1 MSKGY
6 HTLTD
11 IFKFVGAI
19 LIIAIHTQP
28 FDNQK
33 ILSFIINIQ
42 LARLIVP
49 LFFVFSSYYLFKK
62 IHSTQTNRTY
72 ILKNY
77 IYNLIKIYL
86 IACLLYTP
94 LTIFINRNQLT
105 IPLLLYKFFYNG
117 LYYHLWFF
125 LALIYSTVL
134 CYILINNQKKQT
146 IPFVICSLF
155 YIVGYLINI
164 LNIDFLSFMG
174 NGRDGIFYGLIY
186 VYIGNIL
193 SQKHLK
199 NIKPS
204 SLLLVFPYLL
214 ETWIL
219 YFLNMINPLSA
230 LFITLPIFI
239 LVLSALLLS
248 NNDYYFHHTW
258 FHNVS
263 LFMYIIHPL
272 FNWILF
278 AKTTFNNTIV
288 FFITTT
294 ITILISCCLAYILNK
309 FNRKKSYSYN

>member
-1 MSKGY
+1 MNKGY
-6 HTLTD
+6 HILTD

-33 ILSFIINIQ
+33 ILSFIVNIQ

-62 IHSTQTNRTY
+62 IHSTHTNRVY
-72 ILKNY
+72 VLKNY

-94 LTIFINRNQLT
+94 LTIFINRDQLT
-105 IPLLLYKFFYNG
+105 IPLLLYKLFYNG

-125 LALIYSTVL
+125 LALIYSTIL
-134 CYILINNQKKQT
+134 CYVLINNQKKQT
-146 IPFVICSLF
+146 IPFLICILF
-155 YIVGYLINI
+155 YIIGYLINV
-164 LNIDFLSFMG
+164 LNLDFLSFMG

-193 SQKHLK
+193 SQTHIKH
-199 NIKPS
+199 IKLS
-204 SLLLVFPYLL
+204 SLLLVLPYLL

-219 YFLNMINPLSA
+219 YFLNIVNPLSA

-248 NNDYYFHHTW
+248 NNDYYFRNTW
-258 FHNVS
+258 FHDVS
-263 LFMYIIHPL
+263 LYMYIIHP
-272 FNWILF
+272 FFSWILF
-278 AKTTFNNTIV
+278 AKTNFNNTLI
-288 FFITTT
+288 FFITTI
-294 ITILISCCLAYILNK
+294 ITILLSSTIAYILHK
-309 FNRKKSYSYN
+309 FKRPKTYNYN